1 MPPPTRMPFK
11 ARKNKKNALTTCL
24 NVAARRP
31 EREGTIAEREWPV
44 ISLYVCVCEPS
55 ETNRQVSLTF
65 FAAKQHTHTHSHSQT
80 ILCALFS
87 AAFASF
93 PSPPSA
99 PFALLPCCR
108 CCFFSFVVAAA
119 FTAYAVNCLALNLDA
134 RLLIAPHSLRCHAH
148 TCMHALRC
156 CCFCIY

>member
-65 FAAKQHTHTHSHSQT
+65 FAAKQHTHTHIHTAKQFCVHFFQLRLLLFPLHPLPLSHS
-80 ILCALFS
+80 CP
-87 AAFASF
+87 AA
-93 PSPPSA
+93 
-99 PFALLPCCR
+99 
-108 CCFFSFVVAAA
+108 AAA
-119 FTAYAVNCLALNLDA
+119 FSP
-134 RLLIAPHSLRCHAH
+134 LLLLLPSLL
-148 TCMHALRC
+148 ML
-156 CCFCIY
+156 